1 MNTGARGKGQEKQ
14 GHGSWVMGQGNTT
27 AHRSLVS
34 MLYALCFII
43 LASPAFAST
52 VGEVAKE
59 LACPCEC
66 PLVLEDCNM
75 SCGLD
80 WKDQIGEMIKQGKAK
95 EEIIKYFVDKYG
107 DEAKITPSQRIKGK
121 FYQYTRGFDT
131 QEWVIFWGVI
141 GVWLLAIFFGIYLL
155 TRRFLKKGGNP

>member
-1 MNTGARGKGQEKQ
+1 MKQ
-14 GHGSWVMGQGNTT
+14 FFTRRAFLLFCLFMPIAYIVTPS
-27 AHRSLVS
+27 S
-34 MLYALCFII
+34 ALA
-43 LASPAFAST
+43 LT
-52 VGEVAKE
+52 VNEVAKD

-131 QEWVIFWGVI
+131 QEWVIFWGV
-141 GVWLLAIFFGIYLL
+141 
-155 TRRFLKKGGNP
+155 